1 MVVPFTT
8 ANRWRLT
15 VVKVL
20 EFTLLT
26 IVAAIITMLVFAV
39 NIGAIVVA

>member
-1 MVVPFTT
+1 MM
-8 ANRWRLT
+8 R
-15 VVKVL
+15 VL

>member
-1 MVVPFTT
+1 MM
-8 ANRWRLT
+8 
-15 VVKVL
+15 KVM

-26 IVAAIITMLVFAV
+26 IVAAFIVLLVFAV